1 MRTSIPQLIA
11 LTGIYIT
18 VVVASALPLQVAA
31 NAAATSTTRYS
42 GTTNLNPPVSP
53 AYQAAHGDVG
63 HLTRPH
69 RWSLFVQGEVDSSP
83 VPIAAAPR
91 GVSKTPTRILGTIN
105 LVVCTITSEF
115 HFIL

>member
-1 MRTSIPQLIA
+1 MRTYIPQLIA

-18 VVVASALPLQVAA
+18 VVAASALPLTA
-31 NAAATSTTRYS
+31 NAAATGATRYS
-42 GTTNLNPPVSP
+42 GETDLNPPVSP

-69 RWSLFVQGEVDSSP
+69 RSSLFVQGEVDSSP

-91 GVSKTPTRILGTIN
+91 GVSKTPTRALRAIN
-105 LVVCTITSEF
+105 FVVCTITSEF